1 MTATSVNTTAT
12 GTARNETAGTVSTMT
27 IATTRMLEIR
37 TTRYGEMETV
47 HVSEDTVLAFP
58 EGVPGF
64 ERHRRFA
71 LIEDGN
77 DGRAF
82 PVAPPGVR
90 QQRHGGAEP
99 REAAI
104 MLVLSR
110 RPGQSILIGKDIEV
124 VVLGSDGV
132 QVRVGIRAPREVT
145 VLRREL
151 LKQVEEENRR
161 ASSGAIGVSVAS
173 LGAALGQIG
182 GELNGRGVGTQAEV
196 GTPLAEP
203 EKVRQAGAA

>member
-1 MTATSVNTTAT
+1 
-12 GTARNETAGTVSTMT
+12 
-27 IATTRMLEIR
+27 
-37 TTRYGEMETV
+37 
-47 HVSEDTVLAFP
+47 
-58 EGVPGF
+58 
-64 ERHRRFA
+64 
-71 LIEDGN
+71 
-77 DGRAF
+77 
-82 PVAPPGVR
+82 
-90 QQRHGGAEP
+90 
-99 REAAI
+99 

-161 ASSGAIGVSVAS
+161 ASSGTIGVSVES

-182 GELNGRGVGTQAEV
+182 GELSKGLGGQSDA
-196 GTPLAEP
+196 GTPLGEAH
-203 EKVRQAGAA
+203 KVRRAGAA

>member
-1 MTATSVNTTAT
+1 
-12 GTARNETAGTVSTMT
+12 
-27 IATTRMLEIR
+27 
-37 TTRYGEMETV
+37 
-47 HVSEDTVLAFP
+47 
-58 EGVPGF
+58 
-64 ERHRRFA
+64 
-71 LIEDGN
+71 
-77 DGRAF
+77 
-82 PVAPPGVR
+82 
-90 QQRHGGAEP
+90 
-99 REAAI
+99 

-161 ASSGAIGVSVAS
+161 ASTGTLGVSVES

-182 GELNGRGVGTQAEV
+182 GDLAGKGLGTPSEA
-196 GTPLAEP
+196 GTPLAGA
-203 EKVRQAGAA
+203 EKARRAGAA

>member
-1 MTATSVNTTAT
+1 
-12 GTARNETAGTVSTMT
+12 
-27 IATTRMLEIR
+27 
-37 TTRYGEMETV
+37 
-47 HVSEDTVLAFP
+47 
-58 EGVPGF
+58 
-64 ERHRRFA
+64 
-71 LIEDGN
+71 
-77 DGRAF
+77 
-82 PVAPPGVR
+82 
-90 QQRHGGAEP
+90 
-99 REAAI
+99 

-132 QVRVGIRAPREVT
+132 QARVGIRAPREVT

-182 GELNGRGVGTQAEV
+182 GASRAGLPCVPLRSWRTAP
-196 GTPLAEP
+196 TPP
-203 EKVRQAGAA
+203 PDS